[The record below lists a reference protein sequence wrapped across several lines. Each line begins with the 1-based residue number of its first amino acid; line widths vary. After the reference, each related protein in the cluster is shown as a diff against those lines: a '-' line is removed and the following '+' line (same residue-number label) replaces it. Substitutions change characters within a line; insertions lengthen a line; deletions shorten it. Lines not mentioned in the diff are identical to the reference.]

1 MEGVRQ
7 PLRKNIYHLNF
18 WRITVLTSRLF
29 RLEYSTEQQFED
41 RLSQIVVNRDFDEV
55 ACTFSLDGD
64 AVRIT
69 TADSVMWVS
78 RDSFDFSIKSPCDG
92 SVWSWGAPLHNLG
105 GTARTL
111 DNADGAI
118 PLEDGIFS
126 EEGIGILEDRS
137 CLLNDSGEL
146 CPRSSDGIDL
156 YVFLYGKRFEEGL
169 RAFYQLSGSTPLL
182 PRFALGNWWSRFWP
196 YTQQEYLELMD
207 RFDQECLPIS
217 VSVLDMDWHVTK
229 VPEGYS
235 GWTGYTWNRELIP
248 DPKELLSQLHQR
260 GKHVTLNLHP
270 ADGVQPFEEGYRRM
284 AETMG
289 LSPDENKTIPFD
301 FVDDRFRAGYFNA
314 LLHPLE
320 QEGVDFWW
328 IDWQQGTQSKIPG
341 LDPLWLLN
349 HYHFLDAA
357 KEGKQPLILSRYA
370 GPGSHRYPIG
380 FSGDTVVSWDSL
392 KFQPYFTATAANIG
406 YGWWSHDIGGHMNGI
421 RDDELACRWVQF
433 GVFSPINRLHSTC
446 NRFAGKEPWKYRRD
460 IREIMGRFLR
470 LRHQLIPYLH
480 TMNHRCHEEGI
491 PLIRPM
497 YHGWPG
503 SEDAYRCP
511 NQYEFGSQMIVAPV
525 VTPGDLKQGISK
537 TDVWL
542 PDGTY
547 YDFFTG
553 IRYKGGRWVRAY
565 RPLSS
570 IPVFVKAGGIIPME
584 ECDSSLLLLV
594 YPDADGHFTLYDDL
608 DNGECKQTEIHLLW
622 DQLAVTIH
630 NTSTLKIQSVCFCGM
645 DVKEVAI
652 TVGSKEYSI
661 KCCYDRSLR
670 GSVAVF
676 PEIGL
681 GQEIRIHFPEW
692 IARQSDIRK
701 AELFELLQQS
711 QMEIN
716 LKEELYSSLEQAKL
730 CHIPDTGKDI
740 PQSIRDA
747 IFELLCTRENC

>member
-29 RLEYSTEQQFED
+29 RLEYSREQQFED

-64 AVRIT
+64 AVRIA

-78 RDSFDFSIKSPCDG
+78 RDSFDFSVKSPCDG

-137 CLLNDSGEL
+137 CLLGDAGEL
-146 CPRSSDGIDL
+146 CSRSSDGIDL

-182 PRFALGNWWSRFWP
+182 PKFALGNWWSRFWP

-301 FVDDRFRAGYFNA
+301 FVDDRFRAGYFDA

-406 YGWWSHDIGGHMNGI
+406 YGWWSHDIGGHMNGV

-446 NRFAGKEPWKYRRD
+446 NRFAGKEPWKYRHD

-480 TMNHRCHEEGI
+480 AMNHRCHEEGI

-730 CHIPDTGKDI
+730 CHIPDIGKDI

>member
-1 MEGVRQ
+1 MEDARQ

-69 TADSVMWVS
+69 TADSVIWFN
-78 RDSFDFSIKSPCDG
+78 RDSFDFSVESPCGG

-146 CPRSSDGIDL
+146 CPRSSDRIDL

-196 YTQQEYLELMD
+196 YTQREYLELMD
-207 RFDQECLPIS
+207 RFDQECLPVS
-217 VSVLDMDWHVTK
+217 VSVLDMDWHLTN

-248 DPKELLSQLHQR
+248 NPKELLSQLHQR

-284 AETMG
+284 AKSMG
-289 LSPDENKTIPFD
+289 LSPDVNKTIPFD
-301 FVDDRFRAGYFNA
+301 FVDDRFRAGYFDA

-406 YGWWSHDIGGHMNGI
+406 YGWWSHDIGGHMNGV

-480 TMNHRCHEEGI
+480 TMNHRSHEEGI

-497 YHGWPG
+497 YHGWPD

-525 VTPGDLKQGISK
+525 VTPGDPKQGVSE

-547 YDFFTG
+547 FDFFTG

-622 DQLAVTIH
+622 DQLTVTIH

-730 CHIPDTGKDI
+730 CHIPDIGKDI

>member
-301 FVDDRFRAGYFNA
+301 FVDDRFRAGYFNT

-406 YGWWSHDIGGHMNGI
+406 YGWWSHDIGGHMNGV

-446 NRFAGKEPWKYRRD
+446 NRFAGKEPWKYRHD
-460 IREIMGRFLR
+460 IREIMERFLR

-480 TMNHRCHEEGI
+480 AMNHRCHEEGI

-525 VTPGDLKQGISK
+525 VTPGDPKQGISE

-681 GQEIRIHFPEW
+681 GQEIRIQFPEW

>member
-64 AVRIT
+64 TVRIT
-69 TADSVMWVS
+69 TADSVIWFN
-78 RDSFDFSIKSPCDG
+78 RDSFDFSVESPCGG
-92 SVWSWGAPLHNLG
+92 SVWSWEAPLHNLG

-314 LLHPLE
+314 LLHSLE

-380 FSGDTVVSWDSL
+380 FSGDTIMSWDSL

-406 YGWWSHDIGGHMNGI
+406 YGWWSHDIGGHMNGV

-446 NRFAGKEPWKYRRD
+446 NRFAGKEPWKYRHD

-480 TMNHRCHEEGI
+480 AMNHRCHEEGI

-497 YHGWPG
+497 YHGWPD

-525 VTPGDLKQGISK
+525 VTPGDPKQGISE

-584 ECDSSLLLLV
+584 ECDGSLLLLV

-676 PEIGL
+676 PEMGL

-730 CHIPDTGKDI
+730 CHIPDIGKDI